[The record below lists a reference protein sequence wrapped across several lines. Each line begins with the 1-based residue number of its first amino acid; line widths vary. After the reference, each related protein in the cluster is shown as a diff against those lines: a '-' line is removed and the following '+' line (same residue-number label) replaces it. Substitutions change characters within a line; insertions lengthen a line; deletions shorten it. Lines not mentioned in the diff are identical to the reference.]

1 MAVWQTKAAAAHL
14 KSTYSYYRYTSG
26 ELQHLETLLY
36 LDDGSGGSPWR
47 YSVTTDQYVSSG
59 DFHSVTEAEAT
70 AVMDK
75 YTHETLAF
83 TPFVV

>member
-1 MAVWQTKAAAAHL
+1 MHLKAATLTTAIPAE
-14 KSTYSYYRYTSG
+14 SYSIWK
-26 ELQHLETLLY
+26 TLLY
-36 LDDGSGGSPWR
+36 LDGGSGGSPWR

-75 YTHETLAF
+75 YTHETLIL